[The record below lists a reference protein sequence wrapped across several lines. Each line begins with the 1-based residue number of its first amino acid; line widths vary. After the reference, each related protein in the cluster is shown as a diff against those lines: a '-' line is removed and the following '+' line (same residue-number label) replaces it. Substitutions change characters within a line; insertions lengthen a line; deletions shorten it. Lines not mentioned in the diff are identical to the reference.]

1 MNKIFGNSKGDT
13 MTKAKFIANGIE
25 NRKPTEQGFAERID
39 RTKTYLSYGM
49 TKGEIKVELKREF
62 GVNHRTVERYLARA
76 RDILLA
82 ELREDRESHKAKSLG
97 FYHSVFNDPDASI
110 RDKIRAQQRID
121 FMLGLYTDTNPA
133 STVTATE
140 HLSRSEI
147 EQAIESMAAS
157 LFEHL
162 TPSAKDNVLKPQSSP
177 ELP

>member
-1 MNKIFGNSKGDT
+1 
-13 MTKAKFIANGIE
+13 MTKAKSSVNRSK
-25 NRKPTEQGFAERID
+25 NRKPTEQEHAERIN
-39 RTKTYLSYGM
+39 RTKTYLSIGM
-49 TKGEIKVELKREF
+49 TKGEIKKELKREF

-76 RDILLA
+76 REIIIF
-82 ELREDRESHKAKSLG
+82 ELRENKDSHAARSLG
-97 FYHSVFNDPDASI
+97 FYRSVLSNPNACI
-110 RDKIRAQQRID
+110 RDKLRAQQRID
-121 FMLGLYTDTNPA
+121 FMLGLHTDTNPA